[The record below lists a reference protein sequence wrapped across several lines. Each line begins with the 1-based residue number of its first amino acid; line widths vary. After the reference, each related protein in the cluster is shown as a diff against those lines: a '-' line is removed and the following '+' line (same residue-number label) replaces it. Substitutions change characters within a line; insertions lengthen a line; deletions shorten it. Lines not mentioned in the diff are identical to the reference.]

1 MDVRGRRRS
10 EQSRVAIF
18 AATRELALERG
29 YDKLTIEAIAARAGV
44 GKQTIYRWWPSR
56 PALVADVLLEDFGAM
71 RITVP
76 HTDDLRADLTVW
88 ARGLAKSL
96 TKGDFS
102 ASLRVLTV
110 SALEDTDVAARL
122 RTTFSGPLHA
132 AVQTR
137 LLAEGGVDQIVARA
151 AADAIIGGIVY
162 PILSEGPAYQT
173 ERADSVTRMV
183 LTGLATDLRSVT

>member
-1 MDVRGRRRS
+1 
-10 EQSRVAIF
+10 
-18 AATRELALERG
+18 
-29 YDKLTIEAIAARAGV
+29 
-44 GKQTIYRWWPSR
+44 
-56 PALVADVLLEDFGAM
+56 M

-76 HTDDLRADLTVW
+76 HTDDLRAYLTVW
-88 ARGLAKSL
+88 RAAYQIAHES
-96 TKGDFS
+96 DFS

-110 SALEDTDVAARL
+110 SALEDTDVAHGCEQRSAAAAR
-122 RTTFSGPLHA
+122 

-137 LLAEGGVDQIVARA
+137 LLAEGGVEQIVAHA